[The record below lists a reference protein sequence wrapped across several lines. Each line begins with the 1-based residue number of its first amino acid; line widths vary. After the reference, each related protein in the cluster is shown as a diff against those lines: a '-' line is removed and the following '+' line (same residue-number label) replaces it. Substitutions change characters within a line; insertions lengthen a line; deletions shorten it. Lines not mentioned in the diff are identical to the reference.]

1 LSSRIG
7 IKSLIVV
14 SSILIIFA
22 GIVLFMKVPSLWVR
36 IYQMEKISS
45 MSGQNGFSYG
55 GGNMGV
61 TDVPLFPAFLILF
74 GLVSMILVYKLKTHL
89 NLFAYINFGV
99 LVTLSFVWLPNYTE
113 LMYAQDYGAPLG
125 WLSYYY
131 DHIEITGGNPEVGI
145 SGLDFL
151 INAGFWSTVIG
162 APYLAKKGKS
172 LLAAGFLLGYTG
184 FLLSL
189 VFYVVQ
195 IIDSMLWGTI
205 QGFSYVETFLYN
217 INSWTSSVML
227 FKKVFIFNT
236 SSVNSP
242 LLVGI
247 AAFFYLVG
255 LIGVVLTY
263 LAWHRT
269 GDNVKSY
276 REGIIG
282 GVMMIIGSTLLFGFV
297 GGILAII
304 GAVES
309 KQEPTIKEVQ

>member
-1 LSSRIG
+1 
-7 IKSLIVV
+7 LIVV

-22 GIVLFMKVPSLWVR
+22 GIVLFLKAPSLWVR
-36 IYQMEKISS
+36 IYEMEKIPS
-45 MSGQNGFSYG
+45 MPGQSGFSYG
-55 GGNMGV
+55 GGSMGV

-89 NLFAYINFGV
+89 NLFACINFGV
-99 LVTLSFVWLPNYTE
+99 LVTLSFVWLPNYTQ
-113 LMYAQDYGAPLG
+113 LMYAQDYGAPMG
-125 WLSYYY
+125 WLEYYY
-131 DHIEITGGNPEVGI
+131 DHIEITGGSPEVGI
-145 SGLDFL
+145 FGLDFL
-151 INAGFWSTVIG
+151 LNAGFWSTVIG

-172 LLAAGFLLGYTG
+172 LLAAGFLLGYIG
-184 FLLSL
+184 YLLSL

-205 QGFSYVETFLYN
+205 QGFSYVETFLYS
-217 INSWTSSVML
+217 INSWASSVML
-227 FKKVFIFNT
+227 FKEVFIFNT
-236 SSVNSP
+236 SSVNSS
-242 LLVGI
+242 LLVGE
-247 AAFFYLVG
+247 AVFFYLVG

-269 GDNVKSY
+269 KDGVASY
-276 REGIIG
+276 RAGLVG

-309 KQEPTIKEVQ
+309 RQESSL